1 MSNRLIIDGDRVAP
15 SSHVRVSLTSCLVIV
30 SLQPRVIPR
39 QFVIPSRPPR
49 GQSHVLHSFSFLAVL
64 LRVICGP
71 LVLMFY
77 IYLRFNV
84 DGLIL

>member
-1 MSNRLIIDGDRVAP
+1 MGPVFVLLMSFRILSVRRYLYRGHLFVRLIVVFTVFI
-15 SSHVRVSLTSCLVIV
+15 L
-30 SLQPRVIPR
+30 
-39 QFVIPSRPPR
+39 
-49 GQSHVLHSFSFLAVL
+49 FLAVL

-84 DGLIL
+84 NGLYCNFLTPID